1 MNRVAVVGAGW
12 AGLAAA
18 VELARA
24 GHEVDL
30 FEASRQAGGRA
41 RRVELDGC
49 ALDNGQHILLGAYRE
64 TLRLIGVAGGDV
76 ATLLMRLPLELVYP
90 GKFAL
95 RASRV
100 LPAPLH
106 LLAGLL
112 GAVGLS
118 RAEKIA
124 AVRFMT
130 ALAIRRFR
138 IAPDISVCAL
148 LDWYRQPFRVR
159 KYLWEPLCIAALNT
173 AAHIASA
180 QVFAT
185 VLADSFMRSRADS
198 DLLIPQVDLGALF
211 PDLALAYLGNKG
223 ARLHLGASVARLGG
237 GRSGIVLETNADTLE
252 YRAVICAIPPGRAN
266 AIVDWGAHGA
276 TDLRQQLAAFDFEP
290 IVTCY
295 LHYPAGV
302 SLARPMIGLEGPIGQ
317 WAFDRG
323 ALGGEAGLV
332 AVVVSAA
339 GQLRGFGASALAGA
353 IDSELR
359 QMMPDLPYPHSH
371 RVITEKRATFRCSPG
386 LARPA
391 VETPLPG
398 LFLAGDHLTSGYPA
412 TLEGAIRSGVAAA
425 GIAARFANRSQ
436 I

>member
-18 VELARA
+18 VELART
-24 GHEVDL
+24 GHDVDM
-30 FEASRQAGGRA
+30 FEAARHAGGRA
-41 RRVELDGC
+41 RRVLMDGRE
-49 ALDNGQHILLGAYRE
+49 LDNGQHILLGAYRE
-64 TLRLIGVAGGDV
+64 TLRLIGLVGGDV

-90 GKFAL
+90 GNFTL
-95 RASRV
+95 RASRK

-112 GAVGLS
+112 GAAGLTAADKLS
-118 RAEKIA
+118 

-130 ALAIRRFR
+130 ALALRRFR
-138 IAPDISVCAL
+138 IAPDISVSAL
-148 LDWYRQPFRVR
+148 LDRHAQPARVR

-173 AAHIASA
+173 GAQEASA

-185 VLADSFMRSRADS
+185 VLADSFMRSRSDS

-211 PDLALAYLGNKG
+211 PDLAMAYLREKG
-223 ARLHLGASVARLGG
+223 ARLCLGASVARLGG
-237 GRSGIVLETNADTLE
+237 GGSGIALETVAEARE
-252 YRAVICAIPPGRAN
+252 YRTVVCAIPPGRAD
-266 AIVDWGAHGA
+266 AIIDWGTHDAA
-276 TDLRQQLAAFDFEP
+276 DVRRQLAAFEYEP

-295 LHYPAGV
+295 LHYPPGV

-323 ALGGEAGLV
+323 ALGGTAGLV

-339 GQLRGFGASALAGA
+339 GQLRGLEARALAGA

-359 QMMPDLPYPHSH
+359 QLMPGLPEPDSH
-371 RVITEKRATFRCSPG
+371 AVINEKRATFRCSPG

-391 VETPLPG
+391 VATPLPG

-412 TLEGAIRSGVAAA
+412 TLEGAIRSGVQAA
-425 GIAARFANRSQ
+425 GAAARFAQ
-436 I
+436 GC

>member
-18 VELARA
+18 VELTRT
-24 GHEVDL
+24 GHDVDV
-30 FEASRQAGGRA
+30 FEAARHAGGRA
-41 RRVELDGC
+41 RRVLMDGRE
-49 ALDNGQHILLGAYRE
+49 LDNGQHILLGAYRE
-64 TLRLIGVAGGDV
+64 TLRVIGLVGGDV

-90 GKFAL
+90 GNFTL
-95 RASRV
+95 RASRM

-112 GAVGLS
+112 GAAGLT
-118 RAEKIA
+118 AADKISA
-124 AVRFMT
+124 AQFMT
-130 ALAIRRFR
+130 ALALRRFR
-138 IAPDISVCAL
+138 IAPDMSVSAL
-148 LDWYRQPFRVR
+148 LDRYAQPARVR

-173 AAHIASA
+173 GAQEASA

-185 VLADSFMRSRADS
+185 VLAESFMHNRSDS

-211 PDLALAYLGNKG
+211 PDLAMAYLREKG
-223 ARLHLGASVARLGG
+223 ARLCLGASVARIGG
-237 GRSGIVLETNADTLE
+237 SSSGIAVETAAEARE
-252 YRAVICAIPPGRAN
+252 YRTVICAIPPGRAE
-266 AIVDWGAHGA
+266 AIIDWGSQDAA
-276 TDLRQQLAAFDFEP
+276 EVRRQLAAFEYEP

-295 LHYPAGV
+295 LHYPPGV

-323 ALGGEAGLV
+323 ALGGTAGLV

-339 GQLRGFGASALAGA
+339 GQLRGLEARALAGA
-353 IDSELR
+353 IDAELR
-359 QMMPDLPYPHSH
+359 QLMPGLPQPDSH
-371 RVITEKRATFRCSPG
+371 AVINEKRATFRCSPG

-391 VETPLPG
+391 VATPLPG

-412 TLEGAIRSGVAAA
+412 TLEGAIRSGVQAA
-425 GIAARFANRSQ
+425 GAAARFAQ
-436 I
+436 